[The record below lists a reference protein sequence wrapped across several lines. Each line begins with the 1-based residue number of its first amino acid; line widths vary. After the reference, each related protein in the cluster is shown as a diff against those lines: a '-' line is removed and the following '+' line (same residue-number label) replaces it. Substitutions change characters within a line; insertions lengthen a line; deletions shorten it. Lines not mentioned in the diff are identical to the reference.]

1 MKDATCYG
9 LVRTRT
15 CQQEW
20 YDTASRDAG
29 RRARVMRKQG
39 FRVFVEGMGGQVT
52 SVGRVKMT
60 LVSILA
66 EAGEEIPAPA
76 RLERV

>member
-1 MKDATCYG
+1 MKTETCYG
-9 LVRTRT
+9 LTRTRA

-20 YDTASRDAG
+20 YETASRDAG
-29 RRARVMRKQG
+29 RRARVLRKQG

-52 SVGRVKMT
+52 SVGRVAMT

-66 EAGEEIPAPA
+66 EAGEQIPAPA
-76 RLERV
+76 RVERA

>member
-1 MKDATCYG
+1 MKDVTCYG
-9 LVRTRT
+9 LTRTRA

-29 RRARVMRKQG
+29 QRARNLRKQG
-39 FRVFVEGMGGQVT
+39 FRVFVEAMGGQVT
-52 SVGRVKMT
+52 SVGRVAMT

-66 EAGEEIPAPA
+66 EAGEEIPAPV